1 MRQIAAGTGVPCL
14 HSPEL
19 ARALFR
25 ECKVDQSVPAHLFEQ
40 LAPVYRWLMKRP
52 GNRIFS

>member
-1 MRQIAAGTGVPCL
+1 VPCL
-14 HSPEL
+14 RSPEL

-25 ECKVDQSVPAHLFEQ
+25 ECKVDQAVPAPLYRQ